1 MKRPALLL
9 PVLAAF
15 LFASV
20 AGILPASAAEKKN
33 DQWPKVNP
41 IGKPPVQPS
50 ETYRLLESRL
60 RSVMAGDL
68 DGMEFFRSLG
78 RDGMA
83 MRDVMAFKEEFI
95 RLRGEELRKTGALSP
110 ADALPGALEAW
121 ERSFGE
127 AERSLADVRRRGV
140 ERAFAEGVRRYRDA
154 HLDFPYLVRMD
165 AGASSRESYG
175 ELRFEGDIDI
185 STLAAQVEDAVS
197 LRDFISSAI
206 RESFSLDM
214 TALDALVTA
223 HRKATLD
230 VYITQPA
237 ADWAEMDSLK
247 RGRLQEIVVENGEVG
262 YRDVTDPVERVF
274 IFANLKNNLRMRGGA
289 SDDLARLMD
298 EPPDRMTSDMEP
310 AVSLEMLRH
319 MTTDAIQA
327 RLAYHEK
334 ILKLA
339 KYVDRS
345 AAIAKGPLVDTALAA
360 WARQVTLVKQN
371 SGLDGGQRLKRILEI
386 SEPLL
391 GDPRDFAGLD
401 RAILSLGERA
411 SALIRDNVSKGID
424 ARLKLIGD
432 ARTAAEKDGERRKL
446 LSELEETFK
455 AYVEKGV
462 DFPPKAHET
471 MIALADALKVTVLN
485 IPASELERMKRYLDL
500 AAEKPGSLDLAL
512 GMAWRLFEGAYT
524 TADGAIDGFNNWFDY
539 LDNHTVA
546 RLRAMNPDVF
556 LPGPGGKTRAVTI
569 PIGRINDR
577 LNASIL
583 GAAGNSLPF
592 KAVNLGQELYA
603 YVSGFREGKD
613 MSESVSNVAT
623 QLFRSRVPG
632 GDIVEAVVME
642 NYTRAAIGVVYLLF
656 PTLAV
661 PEALYGMGT
670 AAAGWYVGTWQQWQ
684 YDEMVDELYEGTA
697 FEPTREGTW
706 RVKSITYSLPGGG
719 SVTVGRDEAFTLP
732 ELVPKI
738 SNILVPQVRTHP
750 SIAMYH
756 ELLARKELS
765 DGQSGIPVWPRRYLN
780 LSLYGE
786 RLHEKYVS
794 EVKRVTRQ
802 YFADVI
808 AELEKRKAFDQGTN
822 EKKLLE
828 IGEELGCGASLLEK
842 TGSGRE
848 PQEAVIADWEEWLK
862 VHAALMEFRE
872 RWSAFF
878 LLVRKPSCSPE
889 SIRIVLEEDRKDLE
903 EAKKALREAAVAVE
917 EIVGRSRA
925 DEKTLQPAVRTRAG
939 ALIYPSGSPERR
951 RMISE
956 YREYLESLR
965 SRQTPPGVRIS
976 GPDTAGEG
984 MEASFTVVLDRE
996 LTSARYGWKFASG
1009 GDGEVLEGDTT
1020 SRILWTPS
1028 SPGKK
1033 VLEVHVLADLPG
1045 ADWVRAVHP
1054 VTVLSAAETPRPR
1067 LRLTCPVD
1075 SFRAGEIVP
1084 LTAETEEFG
1093 LGGEGFEWY
1102 IWFADGRRI
1111 ASTAERTI
1119 SFDGTGYEGR
1129 TVEIRVEA
1137 RTKDR
1142 FVSASAL
1149 SLEVLPPGGPGGD
1162 LRVLLEPDIT
1172 EAAAGIPLR
1181 FSGTAFPRKDGG
1193 TLKYQWSV
1201 NGEFAGD
1208 GDALHFDTA
1217 PWEGK
1222 TAEIVFYAA
1231 QVLDGTV
1238 LFEGSASRKI
1248 SVVREIPLS
1257 VALEPHPS
1265 KVGDTDTIR
1274 LAVKDPR
1281 DGVEYE
1287 WHEWDSVSG
1296 KWSSGAAVAGR
1307 RLVKSA
1313 RGLAGHSLRFRVTAR
1328 DGKGRTAAAES
1339 GLIGIT
1345 EPSWP
1350 GPEEE
1355 EPEPDTEKPD
1365 TDPEKKDGG
1374 KPAVPGDAG
1383 EGPEKDGAAE
1393 DDGTLR
1399 LELPATVMEGEIV
1412 TVKALLPPGMA
1423 EQAADSFRWS
1433 SDPSRGRRSFVI
1445 LGETVGGTDGFGGG
1459 GGERTARPETEIQF
1473 TPHQNTRG
1481 VRGSVGVTVYRKLR
1495 GNQKGAPMESLAE
1508 AYRSVEVLPMGCSV
1522 AASASWAG
1530 GPNEEGVLLTLDEDT
1545 PRGSVRGEF
1554 LLQIGTW
1561 RGRTLESVKKQV
1573 ETNNQYGILER
1584 VVVDGYEGYLA
1595 VQGPSYNIKR
1605 SPDGRF
1611 VTGGRVVLNGLVI
1624 RGEAALDF
1632 RSEIKFSL
1640 AEDTI
1645 PEDDPETAR
1654 FARGLMSQLRSI
1666 LASIRVVPD
1675 PKRTTGPADAAGEEK
1690 KDAAVTL
1697 RRVSPPAGPVTAG
1710 MPVELLASAE
1720 GVKKGDLFFRFEPST
1735 EVSFSPPES
1744 EEGRTKAVFSEP
1756 GTVRIW
1762 AVALDGNGTLGES
1775 EQVEIE
1781 VVGPELTVT
1790 AMPPKPKV
1798 GEEVKA
1804 KAGAKP
1810 GLPEG
1815 AFVVW
1820 TLEGKAS
1827 RSGAKA
1833 ADSTE
1838 YSFLPREA
1846 GKYVLKAEARSQG
1859 GETLAEKT
1867 LAVEVTGY
1875 EVAVTVLGPA
1885 GPRPQEWVQGQGLRT
1900 VEKDTFLRDEH
1911 VRMKAEVKDADAPKD
1926 LRWKWIPGPE
1936 TSLASS
1942 GIGQEATLYGTAA
1955 GTASARVE
1963 VRDTEDLL
1971 LGAASV
1977 SFPVMELPPELKVPP
1992 LKGTVRADPE
2002 PGTVNGRITLSA
2014 SAEGGKAPYTFR
2026 WGGPVTGSGDIL
2038 TFIPDR
2044 PGTYRFTLL
2053 VLDSAGRQVTVNRD
2067 VEVKPFTVTIS
2078 GIPQRAILGE
2088 TVSCRVDYPLSPPGS
2103 KVNRSPVPRIR
2114 LSGSPEVQWN
2124 PAEGTG
2130 PGFSGRAARPGIA
2143 DIRAE
2148 VRGAGGVVLGVSE
2161 PVQVTVDTPPLS
2173 LALPEYATPGD
2184 SFRASVKLPPGVNA
2198 DEVFDF
2204 DWKAAFPAVRQY
2216 GREGGSALVG
2226 PVSGLD
2232 PVPVSVL
2239 VRDKGG
2245 KTAAEL
2251 SGSVPVRSLD
2261 VTVRVR
2267 AFSERGQ
2274 IVLPDGRVDYPPR
2287 EEWIEGQTAEFKA
2300 FVSPAKAV
2308 TWEWSATGPGT
2319 IGHASWDTA
2328 SVTLNGTGS
2337 LAVTV
2342 LAKVGGKEAGRAEVI
2357 LPVTVAKSRI
2367 QAAREYQA
2375 GRNEWNAARRD
2386 RAVIAMERAASL
2398 DPGNPAIERE
2408 LARMKGE
2415 AEKSRAEDARK
2426 RAVDVWNQA
2435 AELQKKEKYE
2445 DALEKYREG
2454 LKISDE
2460 KAVRDHVK
2468 KLEDFI
2474 ADRKRRQEQAEADA
2488 RARAEAVWRRAAEL
2502 QKGKRYEDAL
2512 EKYREGLAIFPD
2524 PVVEEH
2530 VRKLEDYI
2538 ARMKNAAEA
2547 KKPAEAPSSGGGK
2560 DPGAE
2565 TPAKKPGTPPADT
2578 EQHWR
2583 GWKSFTLAGIR
2594 YEIPAGGFQ
2603 SVKSSSGKEN
2613 GKYPFA
2619 NYDYYVNG
2627 KRVAVVRIGTLAP
2640 GLTDGKIKGLYT
2652 GKTANRIFD
2661 SLSGEGTVTLGGRKA
2676 YYLQGNAPGVTR
2688 KFFFIADGAEG
2699 GMGAYLHV
2707 VAGSGSGWKKYAP
2720 MFGEIAGRMSFT
2732 AGKTPPQSGAD
2743 KGAGTLPAGWKSVTI
2758 GNVTFGIPSTW
2769 NGKTMKEHDVES
2781 LHVYWQGSFDNPVH
2795 GVSGGVTKK
2804 YGEAKKEL
2812 RGARTVS
2819 LGGVKVLRA
2828 DEDGAVN
2835 LLFPPLGGNRGVAL
2849 VLFRGKGGKQATL
2862 EAILKTVTVQ

>member
-1 MKRPALLL
+1 MKR
-9 PVLAAF
+9 F
-15 LFASV
+15 LFSV
-20 AGILPASAAEKKN
+20 LVLLAVLSLCCAGYAAPSDRENSYWLKI
-33 DQWPKVNP
+33 NP
-41 IGKPPVQPS
+41 IGRPPAQPS
-50 ETYRLLESRL
+50 ETYNLLESRL
-60 RSVMAGDL
+60 RKVSAGDL
-68 DGMEFFRSLG
+68 DGMDFFRSLG
-78 RDGMA
+78 RDGMT

-110 ADALPGALEAW
+110 VDALPGALEAW
-121 ERSFGE
+121 ERAFGE
-127 AERSLADVRRRGV
+127 AERSLMDVRRKGV

-154 HLDFPYLVRMD
+154 HPDFPYLVRMD
-165 AGASSRESYG
+165 AGASSGESYQ

-185 STLAAQVEDAVS
+185 STLAAQVENAAA
-197 LRDFISSAI
+197 LRDFIASAV
-206 RESFSLDM
+206 RDSFNLDM

-223 HRKATLD
+223 HRQAALD

-237 ADWAEMDSLK
+237 ADWAEADSLK
-247 RGRLQEIVVENGEVG
+247 RGRLQEIVIENGEVG

-274 IFANLKNNLRMRGGA
+274 IFANLKNNIRMRDGA
-289 SDDLARLMD
+289 PDELVRLMD

-319 MTTDAIQA
+319 MITDALQA

-345 AAIAKGPLVDTALAA
+345 AAIAKGPLGDTALAA

-371 SGLDGGQRLKRILEI
+371 KGLDGGQRLKRILEI

-411 SALIRDNVSKGID
+411 SALIRDNVAKGID
-424 ARLKLIGD
+424 ARLKLIDD
-432 ARTAAEKDGERRKL
+432 ARTPAEKDGERRKL
-446 LSELEETFK
+446 LSELEETFR

-471 MIALADALKVTVLN
+471 MIALADSLKVTVLN

-512 GMAWRLFEGAYT
+512 GMAWSLFEGAYS
-524 TADGAIDGFNNWFDY
+524 TADGAIDAFNNWIDY

-546 RLRAMNPDVF
+546 RLRAMNPEVF

-583 GAAGNSLPF
+583 GAVGNSLPF

-623 QLFRSRVPG
+623 ELFRSRVPG
-632 GDIVEAVVME
+632 GDIVEAAVME

-670 AAAGWYVGTWQQWQ
+670 AAAEWYVGAWQQWQ
-684 YDEMVDELYEGTA
+684 YDEMVDELYDGTV

-706 RVKSITYSLPGGG
+706 KVKSITYSLPGGG

-732 ELVPKI
+732 ERVPKI

-756 ELLARKELS
+756 ELLAKKELS
-765 DGQSGIPVWPRRYLN
+765 DGQSGIPAWPRRYLN

-786 RLHEKYVS
+786 RMYEKYVS
-794 EVKRVTRQ
+794 EVKTVTRQ
-802 YFADVI
+802 YFAEVI

-822 EKKLLE
+822 EKKLRE
-828 IGEELGCGASLLEK
+828 IGEELGCGDSLLEK
-842 TGSGRE
+842 VGSGRE
-848 PQEAVIADWEEWLK
+848 AQEAVIAHWEEWLK

-878 LLVRKPSCSPE
+878 ILTRKPSCSPE

-925 DEKTLQPAVRTRAG
+925 DEKTLQPAVRARAG
-939 ALIYPSGSPERR
+939 ALIYPSGTPERR
-951 RMISE
+951 RMIGE

-976 GPDTAGEG
+976 GPDTVGEG
-984 MEASFTVVLDRE
+984 MEEVFTVVLDRE
-996 LTSARYGWKFASG
+996 LRSARYDWKFASG
-1009 GDGEVLEGDTT
+1009 GDGEVLEGDKT
-1020 SRILWTPS
+1020 SRIRWAPS

-1054 VTVLSAAETPRPR
+1054 VTVLSAEETPRPEV
-1067 LRLTCPVD
+1067 RLTCPVN
-1075 SFRAGEIVP
+1075 SFSAGEVVP

-1119 SFDGTGYEGR
+1119 SFDGVGYEGR

-1137 RTKDR
+1137 RTKSR

-1149 SLEVLPPGGPGGD
+1149 SLEVLPPGGTGGD
-1162 LRVLLEPDIT
+1162 LRVLLAPDIT
-1172 EAAAGIPLR
+1172 EVAAGTPLR
-1181 FSGTAFPRKDGG
+1181 FSGTAFPRKGGG

-1208 GDALHFDTA
+1208 GDVLHFDTA

-1222 TAEIVFYAA
+1222 TVEIVFYAA

-1248 SVVREIPLS
+1248 SVVKETPLA

-1265 KVGDTDTIR
+1265 KVDDTETIR

-1287 WHEWDSVSG
+1287 WQEWDSVSRR
-1296 KWSSGAAVAGR
+1296 WSSGAAVAGR

-1313 RGLAGHSLRFRVTAR
+1313 RGLTGQSFRFRVTAR
-1328 DGKGRTAAAES
+1328 DGKGRTASAES
-1339 GLIGIT
+1339 GLIEIT

-1355 EPEPDTEKPD
+1355 EPVQDKEKSDP
-1365 TDPEKKDGG
+1365 DPEKKDDE
-1374 KPAVPGDAG
+1374 KAVVPGDAG
-1383 EGPEKDGAAE
+1383 EGPGKDGAAE
-1393 DDGTLR
+1393 NDGKLR
-1399 LELPATVMEGEIV
+1399 LELPATVMEGDIV

-1433 SDPSRGRRSFVI
+1433 SDPSQGRRSFVI

-1508 AYRSVEVLPMGCSV
+1508 VYSPVEVIPMGCSV
-1522 AASASWAG
+1522 AAPASWAG

-1561 RGRTLESVKKQV
+1561 RGRTLESVEKQV
-1573 ETNNQYGILER
+1573 VTNNQYGTLER
-1584 VVVDGYEGYLA
+1584 VTVDGYEGYLA
-1595 VQGPSYNIKR
+1595 ATGPSYSIKR
-1605 SPDGRF
+1605 TPDGRF
-1611 VTGGRVVLNGLVI
+1611 VTGGQVVLNGLAI
-1624 RGEAALDF
+1624 KGEAALDF
-1632 RSEIKFSL
+1632 RSEIKFFL
-1640 AEDTI
+1640 AEEKI
-1645 PEDDPETAR
+1645 PESDPETAR
-1654 FARGLMSQLRSI
+1654 FARELMSQLRSI

-1675 PKRTTGPADAAGEEK
+1675 PKRTTGPADGAGEEK
-1690 KDAAVTL
+1690 KDVAVTL

-1710 MPVELLASAE
+1710 TPVEFLATAE
-1720 GVKKGDLFFRFEPST
+1720 GVKKGDVFFRFEPST

-1744 EEGRTKAVFSEP
+1744 EAGRTNAVFSEP

-1762 AVALDGNGTLGES
+1762 AVALDRDGTLGES

-1781 VVGPELTVT
+1781 VTGPDLTIT
-1790 AMPPKPKV
+1790 ATPPKPKV
-1798 GEEVKA
+1798 GQEVQVKA
-1804 KAGAKP
+1804 EAKP

-1815 AFVVW
+1815 ASVVW
-1820 TLEGKAS
+1820 ALEGNAS
-1827 RSGAKA
+1827 RSGARA

-1846 GKYVLKAEARSQG
+1846 GQYVLKAEARSPG

-1867 LAVEVTGY
+1867 LAVEVAGY
-1875 EVAVTVLGPA
+1875 DVVVTIHGPA

-1900 VEKDTFLRDEH
+1900 VEKDTFFRDEH
-1911 VRMKAEVKDADAPKD
+1911 VRVKAEVKDPGAPKD

-1963 VRDTEDLL
+1963 VRDKEDLL

-1977 SFPVMELPPELKVPP
+1977 SFPVTELPPELKAPP
-1992 LKGTVRADPE
+1992 LKGVVRADPE
-2002 PGTVNGRITLSA
+2002 PGTVNGRIALSA
-2014 SAEGGKAPYTFR
+2014 SGEGGKPPYTFR

-2044 PGTYRFTLL
+2044 PGTFRFTLL
-2053 VLDSAGRQVTVNRD
+2053 VQDSAGRQVTVNRD
-2067 VEVKPFTVTIS
+2067 VEVKPFVVTLS
-2078 GIPQRAILGE
+2078 GLPQRVVLGE

-2103 KVNRSPVPRIR
+2103 KVNRSPMPRIR
-2114 LSGSPEVQWN
+2114 LSGSPEVRWN

-2130 PGFSGRAARPGIA
+2130 PGFIGRAARTGVA

-2148 VRGAGGVVLGVSE
+2148 VRGAGGVVLGVSD
-2161 PVQVTVDTPPLS
+2161 PVQVTVETPDLS
-2173 LALPEYATPGD
+2173 LVLPEYVTPGD
-2184 SFRASVKLPPGVNA
+2184 SFRVSLELPPGVNA
-2198 DEVFDF
+2198 DEIFDF
-2204 DWKAAFPAVRQY
+2204 DWKAAFPASRQY
-2216 GREGGSALVG
+2216 GRDGGSALVG

-2232 PVPVSVL
+2232 PVPVSVA

-2245 KTAAEL
+2245 KTVAEL
-2251 SGSVPVRSLD
+2251 SGSVPVRPLD
-2261 VTVRVR
+2261 ITVRVQ

-2287 EEWIEGQTAEFKA
+2287 EEWIEGQTAAFKA

-2308 TWEWSATGPGT
+2308 TWEWSVTGPGK

-2337 LAVTV
+2337 LVVTV
-2342 LAKVGGKEAGRAEVI
+2342 VAKVGGKEAGRAEVT
-2357 LPVTVAKSRI
+2357 LPVTVAKSKI

-2386 RAVIAMERAASL
+2386 RAVTLMERAASL

-2426 RAVDVWNQA
+2426 RAVEVWNQA

-2445 DALEKYREG
+2445 EALEKYREG
-2454 LKISDE
+2454 LKIDDD

-2468 KLEDFI
+2468 KLEGFI
-2474 ADRKRRQEQAEADA
+2474 ADRKRRQEQAAADA
-2488 RARAEAVWRRAAEL
+2488 RARAEAVWRQAAEL
-2502 QKGKRYEDAL
+2502 QKGKQYEEAL
-2512 EKYREGLAIFPD
+2512 GKYREGLAISPD

-2538 ARMKNAAEA
+2538 AGMKSAAEA
-2547 KKPAEAPSSGGGK
+2547 KKTAAAPSSGGRK
-2560 DPGAE
+2560 DSGAE
-2565 TPAKKPGTPPADT
+2565 TPAKSSGTPPADT
-2578 EQHWR
+2578 QQHWG

-2613 GKYPFA
+2613 GKYPFS

-2627 KRVAVVRIGTLAP
+2627 KRVAIVRIGTLAP

-2661 SLSGEGTVTLGGRKA
+2661 SLSGEGTLTLGGRKA
-2676 YYLQGNAPGVTR
+2676 YYLLGSAPGVTR
-2688 KFFFIADGAEG
+2688 KFYFVADGAEG

-2720 MFGEIAGRMSFT
+2720 MFEEIAGKMSFT
-2732 AGKTPPQSGAD
+2732 AGKTPPSQGGAD
-2743 KGAGTLPAGWKSVTI
+2743 KGAGTLPPGWKSVTI
-2758 GNVTFGIPSTW
+2758 GNVTFGIPSSW
-2769 NGKTMKEHDVES
+2769 NGKTMKEHDVEQ

-2795 GVSGGVTKK
+2795 GVSGGVTRN
-2804 YGEAKKEL
+2804 YGEAKKDL
-2812 RGARTVS
+2812 HGARTVS
-2819 LGGVKVLRA
+2819 LGGTKVLRA

-2835 LLFPPLGGNRGVAL
+2835 LLFPPMGSNRGVAL
-2849 VLFRGKGGKQATL
+2849 VLFRGKGGKQETL
-2862 EAILKTVTVQ
+2862 EAILKTVTVK

>member
-1 MKRPALLL
+1 MKRSLFSVLILLVVLFL
-9 PVLAAF
+9 PCGGYAAP
-15 LFASV
+15 SV
-20 AGILPASAAEKKN
+20 RENEYWL
-33 DQWPKVNP
+33 KVNP
-41 IGKPPVQPS
+41 IGNPPAQPS
-50 ETYRLLESRL
+50 EAYSLLESRL
-60 RSVMAGDL
+60 RNVLAGDL

-95 RLRGEELRKTGALSP
+95 RLRGEELRKTEALSP

-121 ERSFGE
+121 ERTFGE
-127 AERSLADVRRRGV
+127 AERSLMDVRRKGV

-154 HLDFPYLVRMD
+154 HPDFPYLVRMD

-185 STLAAQVEDAVS
+185 STLAAQAENAAA
-197 LRDFISSAI
+197 LRDFISSSI
-206 RESFSLDM
+206 RDSFNLDM
-214 TALDALVTA
+214 TSLDALVTA
-223 HRKATLD
+223 HRQATLD

-247 RGRLQEIVVENGEVG
+247 RGRLQEIVLENGEVG
-262 YRDVTDPVERVF
+262 YRDVSDPVERVF

-289 SDDLARLMD
+289 PDDLARLMD

-319 MTTDAIQA
+319 MTTDALQA

-345 AAIAKGPLVDTALAA
+345 AAIAQGPLGDTALAA

-371 SGLDGGQRLKRILEI
+371 RGLDGGQRLKRILEI

-424 ARLKLIGD
+424 ARLKLIDD
-432 ARTAAEKDGERRKL
+432 ARTPAEKDGERRKL

-524 TADGAIDGFNNWFDY
+524 TADGAIDAFNNWFDY

-546 RLRAMNPDVF
+546 RLRAMNPEVF

-670 AAAGWYVGTWQQWQ
+670 AAAEWYVGAWQQWQ
-684 YDEMVDELYEGTA
+684 YDEMVDALYEGTA

-719 SVTVGRDEAFTLP
+719 AVTVGRDEAFTLP

-786 RLHEKYVS
+786 RLYEKYVS
-794 EVKRVTRQ
+794 EVKTVTRQ

-822 EKKLLE
+822 EKKLRE
-828 IGEELGCGASLLEK
+828 IGEELGCGGSLLDK

-848 PQEAVIADWEEWLK
+848 AQEAVIADWEEWLK
-862 VHAALMEFRE
+862 VHGALMEFRE

-878 LLVRKPSCSPE
+878 ILVRKPSCSPE
-889 SIRIVLEEDRKDLE
+889 SIRIVLEEDRKDLG
-903 EAKKALREAAVAVE
+903 EAKKALREAAAAVE
-917 EIVGRSRA
+917 EIVGRNGA

-939 ALIYPSGSPERR
+939 ALIYPSGTPERR
-951 RMISE
+951 RMIGE

-976 GPDTAGEG
+976 GPDTVGEG
-984 MEASFTVVLDRE
+984 MEVDFSVVIDRE
-996 LTSARYGWKFASG
+996 LRSARYDWKFASG
-1009 GDGEVLEGDTT
+1009 GDGEALEGDTT
-1020 SRILWTPS
+1020 SRIRWTPS

-1054 VTVLSAAETPRPR
+1054 VTVLSAADTPRPR

-1137 RTKDR
+1137 RTKSR

-1149 SLEVLPPGGPGGD
+1149 SLEVLPPGGADGD

-1172 EAAAGIPLR
+1172 EAAAGTPLR
-1181 FSGTAFPRKDGG
+1181 FSGTAFPRKGGG

-1208 GDALHFDTA
+1208 GDALHFDTV

-1248 SVVREIPLS
+1248 SVVKEVSLS

-1265 KVGDTDTIR
+1265 KVGDTETIR
-1274 LAVKDPR
+1274 LAVKNPL

-1287 WHEWDSVSG
+1287 WHEWDSVSRR
-1296 KWSSGAAVAGR
+1296 WSSGAAVAGR

-1313 RGLAGHSLRFRVTAR
+1313 RGLAGQSLRFRVTAR

-1339 GLIGIT
+1339 GLIEIT

-1355 EPEPDTEKPD
+1355 EPDPDKEKSDP
-1365 TDPEKKDGG
+1365 DPEKKDDE
-1374 KPAVPGDAG
+1374 KSA
-1383 EGPEKDGAAE
+1383 PEKASGGE
-1393 DDGTLR
+1393 EEGGERWGTVEIR
-1399 LELPATVMEGEIV
+1399 LPARVMEGDVIPV
-1412 TVKALLPPGMA
+1412 RAVLPP
-1423 EQAADSFRWS
+1423 ELEDRAAPSYRWISDYQKYYRHFTVLDSL
-1433 SDPSRGRRSFVI
+1433 PE
-1445 LGETVGGTDGFGGG
+1445 GED
-1459 GGERTARPETEIQF
+1459 RTAVPEAEIQF
-1473 TPHQNTRG
+1473 LPTPDSRG
-1481 VRGSVGVTVYRKLR
+1481 KKTASVGVLVYKKLTANQR
-1495 GNQKGAPMESLAE
+1495 GLPVESLAGG
-1508 AYRSVEVLPMGCSV
+1508 YRVVEVLPMGCSV
-1522 AASASWAG
+1522 TASAGWEG
-1530 GPNEEGVLLTLDEDT
+1530 GPTETGIVLKRKGRKDES
-1545 PRGSVRGEF
+1545 PNPSGEF
-1554 LLQIGTW
+1554 LLEIGTW
-1561 RGRTLESVKKQV
+1561 PQRTLESVEKQV
-1573 ETNNQYGILER
+1573 TENSPHWKKEAVT
-1584 VVVDGYEGYLA
+1584 VDGYKGFMAVNGPKVVDMTVSSGVYEGYADLKGMVVKGQVSLTFQA
-1595 VQGPSYNIKR
+1595 RLVLLGS
-1605 SPDGRF
+1605 GREYTSEDILKF
-1611 VTGGRVVLNGLVI
+1611 TGEG
-1624 RGEAALDF
+1624 
-1632 RSEIKFSL
+1632 L
-1640 AEDTI
+1640 AE
-1645 PEDDPETAR
+1645 
-1654 FARGLMSQLRSI
+1654 LRSI

-1697 RRVSPPAGPVTAG
+1697 RRVSPPAGPVVAG
-1710 MPVELLASAE
+1710 TPVEFLASAE
-1720 GVKKGDLFFRFEPST
+1720 GAKKVEMFFRFEPST

-1756 GTVRIW
+1756 GTVRVW

-1827 RSGAKA
+1827 RSGTKA

-1846 GKYVLKAEARSQG
+1846 GKYVLKAEARSPG

-1867 LAVEVTGY
+1867 LAVEVAGY

-1971 LGAASV
+1971 LGVASV

-1992 LKGTVRADPE
+1992 LKGAVRADPE

-2014 SAEGGKAPYTFR
+2014 SAEGGKPPYTFR
-2026 WGGPVTGSGDIL
+2026 WGGPVTGSGDIH

-2044 PGTYRFTLL
+2044 PGTFRFTLL

-2067 VEVKPFTVTIS
+2067 VEVKPFTVAIS

-2114 LSGSPEVQWN
+2114 LSGNPEVQWN

-2130 PGFSGRAARPGIA
+2130 PGFSGRAVRPGAA

-2148 VRGAGGVVLGVSE
+2148 VRGAGGVVLGVSD
-2161 PVQVTVDTPPLS
+2161 PVRMTVGVPDLS
-2173 LALPEYATPGD
+2173 LVLPEYVTPGD
-2184 SFRASVKLPPGVNA
+2184 GFRAAVELPPGVNA

-2204 DWKAAFPAVRQY
+2204 DWKAAFPAARQY
-2216 GREGGSALVG
+2216 GREGGSALIG

-2232 PVPVSVL
+2232 PVQVSVA

-2251 SGSVPVRSLD
+2251 SGTVPVRPLD
-2261 VTVRVR
+2261 LSVRVR

-2287 EEWIEGQTAEFKA
+2287 EEWIEGQTATFKTA
-2300 FVSPAKAV
+2300 VSPAKAV
-2308 TWEWSATGPGT
+2308 TWEWSVYGPGK
-2319 IGHASWDTA
+2319 ISLASWDTA
-2328 SVTLNGTGS
+2328 SVILNGTGS
-2337 LAVTV
+2337 LTVTV
-2342 LAKVGGKEAGRAEVI
+2342 VAKVGGKEAGRAEVT
-2357 LPVTVAKSRI
+2357 LPVTVAKDKI

-2386 RAVIAMERAASL
+2386 RAVMAMERAASL
-2398 DPGNPAIERE
+2398 DPGNPAIGRE
-2408 LARMKGE
+2408 LARMKAE

-2426 RAVDVWNQA
+2426 RAVEVWNKA

-2445 DALEKYREG
+2445 EALEQYREG
-2454 LKISDE
+2454 LKINDD

-2474 ADRKRRQEQAEADA
+2474 ADRKRRQEQASADA
-2488 RARAEAVWRRAAEL
+2488 RARAEAIWRRAAEL
-2502 QKGKRYEDAL
+2502 QKGKRYEEAL
-2512 EKYREGLAIFPD
+2512 EKYREGLAISPD

-2538 ARMKNAAEA
+2538 ARMK
-2547 KKPAEAPSSGGGK
+2547 KQSGTQQ
-2560 DPGAE
+2560 PQ
-2565 TPAKKPGTPPADT
+2565 P
-2578 EQHWR
+2578 
-2583 GWKSFTLAGIR
+2583 
-2594 YEIPAGGFQ
+2594 
-2603 SVKSSSGKEN
+2603 
-2613 GKYPFA
+2613 
-2619 NYDYYVNG
+2619 
-2627 KRVAVVRIGTLAP
+2627 
-2640 GLTDGKIKGLYT
+2640 
-2652 GKTANRIFD
+2652 
-2661 SLSGEGTVTLGGRKA
+2661 
-2676 YYLQGNAPGVTR
+2676 
-2688 KFFFIADGAEG
+2688 
-2699 GMGAYLHV
+2699 
-2707 VAGSGSGWKKYAP
+2707 
-2720 MFGEIAGRMSFT
+2720 
-2732 AGKTPPQSGAD
+2732 KTPQQVQPKQVPAPDQKPAD
-2743 KGAGTLPAGWKSVTI
+2743 KGAGKLPAGWKSVTV
-2758 GNVTFGIPSTW
+2758 GNVSFGIPSSW
-2769 NGKTMKEHDVES
+2769 NGKTMKEHDVEQ

-2819 LGGVKVLRA
+2819 LGGAKVLRA

-2849 VLFRGKGGKQATL
+2849 VLFRGKGGKQETL
-2862 EAILKTVTVQ
+2862 EAILKTVTVK

>member
-1 MKRPALLL
+1 M
-9 PVLAAF
+9 
-15 LFASV
+15 
-20 AGILPASAAEKKN
+20 
-33 DQWPKVNP
+33 
-41 IGKPPVQPS
+41 
-50 ETYRLLESRL
+50 
-60 RSVMAGDL
+60 
-68 DGMEFFRSLG
+68 
-78 RDGMA
+78 
-83 MRDVMAFKEEFI
+83 
-95 RLRGEELRKTGALSP
+95 
-110 ADALPGALEAW
+110 
-121 ERSFGE
+121 
-127 AERSLADVRRRGV
+127 DVRRKGV
-140 ERAFAEGVRRYRDA
+140 EHAFAEGVRRYRDA
-154 HLDFPYLVRMD
+154 HPDFPYLIRMD

-185 STLAAQVEDAVS
+185 STLAAQAENAAA

-223 HRKATLD
+223 HRQATLD

-237 ADWAEMDSLK
+237 ADWAETDSLK
-247 RGRLQEIVVENGEVG
+247 RGRLQEIVLENGEVG

-289 SDDLARLMD
+289 PDDLARLMD

-319 MTTDAIQA
+319 MTTDALQA

-339 KYVDRS
+339 KYADRS
-345 AAIAKGPLVDTALAA
+345 AAIAKGPLGDMALAA

-371 SGLDGGQRLKRILEI
+371 RGLDGGQRLKRILEI

-424 ARLKLIGD
+424 ARLKLIDD
-432 ARTAAEKDGERRKL
+432 ARTPAEKDGERRKL

-500 AAEKPGSLDLAL
+500 AAEKPGSLDLAV
-512 GMAWRLFEGAYT
+512 GMAWHLFEGAYT
-524 TADGAIDGFNNWFDY
+524 TADGAIDAFNNWIDF

-546 RLRAMNPDVF
+546 RLRAMNPEVF

-583 GAAGNSLPF
+583 GAVGNSLPF

-670 AAAGWYVGTWQQWQ
+670 AAAEWYVGTWQQWQ

-706 RVKSITYSLPGGG
+706 RVNSITYRIPGGG
-719 SVTVGRDEAFTLP
+719 AVTVSRDEAFTLP

-786 RLHEKYVS
+786 RLYEKYVS
-794 EVKRVTRQ
+794 EVKTVTRQ

-848 PQEAVIADWEEWLK
+848 AQEGVIAGWEEWLK
-862 VHAALMEFRE
+862 VHGALMEFRE

-878 LLVRKPSCSPE
+878 ILVRKPSCSPE

-917 EIVGRSRA
+917 EIVGRNGA

-939 ALIYPSGSPERR
+939 ALIYPSGTPERR

-976 GPDTAGEG
+976 GPDTVGEG
-984 MEASFTVVLDRE
+984 METIFTVVLDRE
-996 LTSARYGWKFASG
+996 LKSARYDWKFASG
-1009 GDGEVLEGDTT
+1009 GDGEFLEGGTT
-1020 SRILWTPS
+1020 SRILWSPS

-1045 ADWVRAVHP
+1045 ADWVRAIHP

-1102 IWFADGRRI
+1102 IWFVDGRRI

-1119 SFDGTGYEGR
+1119 SFDGVGYEGR

-1149 SLEVLPPGGPGGD
+1149 SLEILPPGGAGGD

-1172 EAAAGIPLR
+1172 EAAAGTPLR
-1181 FSGTAFPRKDGG
+1181 FSGTAFPRKGGG

-1248 SVVREIPLS
+1248 SVVREVPLS

-1265 KVGDTDTIR
+1265 KVGDTETIR

-1313 RGLAGHSLRFRVTAR
+1313 RGLAGQSLRFRVTAR

-1339 GLIGIT
+1339 GLIEIT

-1355 EPEPDTEKPD
+1355 EPEADTEKPD
-1365 TDPEKKDGG
+1365 TEAEKKDDE
-1374 KPAVPGDAG
+1374 KVVPPGDAG
-1383 EGPEKDGAAE
+1383 EGPEKDGAA
-1393 DDGTLR
+1393 DDGGKLR
-1399 LELPATVMEGEIV
+1399 IEVPATVMEGEIV

-1433 SDPSRGRRSFVI
+1433 SDPGRGRRSFVI

-1522 AASASWAG
+1522 AASPSWAG

-1545 PRGSVRGEF
+1545 SRGSVRGEF

-1573 ETNNQYGILER
+1573 ETNNQYGTLER
-1584 VVVDGYEGYLA
+1584 VAVDGYEGYLA
-1595 VQGPSYNIKR
+1595 VSGPSYNIKR

-1640 AEDTI
+1640 AEDNI

-1654 FARGLMSQLRSI
+1654 FARGLLSQLRSI

-1720 GVKKGDLFFRFEPST
+1720 GAKKGDLFFRFEPST

-1790 AMPPKPKV
+1790 ATPPKPKV
-1798 GEEVKA
+1798 GQEVHV

-1815 AFVVW
+1815 AFVAW

-1846 GKYVLKAEARSQG
+1846 GKYVLKAEARSPG

-1867 LAVEVTGY
+1867 LVLEVAGY
-1875 EVAVTVLGPA
+1875 EVAVTVLGPS

-1911 VRMKAEVKDADAPKD
+1911 VRIKAEVKDADAPKD

-1977 SFPVMELPPELKVPP
+1977 SFPVTELPPELKAPP
-1992 LKGTVRADPE
+1992 LKGAVRADPE
-2002 PGTVNGRITLSA
+2002 PGAVNGRITLYA
-2014 SAEGGKAPYTFR
+2014 SGEGGKPPYTFR

-2044 PGTYRFTLL
+2044 PGTFRFTLL

-2148 VRGAGGVVLGVSE
+2148 VRGAGGVVLGVSD
-2161 PVQVTVDTPPLS
+2161 PVQVTVDMPDLS
-2173 LALPEYATPGD
+2173 LALPEYVTPGD
-2184 SFRASVKLPPGVNA
+2184 GFRASVNLPQGVNA

-2204 DWKAAFPAVRQY
+2204 DWKADFSASRQY
-2216 GREGGSALVG
+2216 GRDGGSALVG

-2251 SGSVPVRSLD
+2251 SGSVPVRPLD

-2319 IGHASWDTA
+2319 IGHVSWDTA
-2328 SVTLNGTGS
+2328 SVTLNGTGP

-2342 LAKVGGKEAGRAEVI
+2342 LAKVGGKEAGRAGVT

-2375 GRNEWNAARRD
+2375 GLNEWNAARHD
-2386 RAVIAMERAASL
+2386 RAVLAMERAASL

-2415 AEKSRAEDARK
+2415 AEKFRAEDARK
-2426 RAVDVWNQA
+2426 RAVEVWKQA
-2435 AELQKKEKYE
+2435 AEFQKKEKYE

-2454 LKISDE
+2454 LEISDDA
-2460 KAVRDHVK
+2460 AVRDHVK

-2474 ADRKRRQEQAEADA
+2474 VDRKRRQEQAEDDA
-2488 RARAEAVWRRAAEL
+2488 RVRAEAVWRRAAEL
-2502 QKGKRYEDAL
+2502 QKGKRYEEAL
-2512 EKYREGLAIFPD
+2512 EKYREGLSISPD

-2530 VRKLEDYI
+2530 VRKLKDFISRIKKSTE
-2538 ARMKNAAEA
+2538 EA
-2547 KKPAEAPSSGGGK
+2547 KKPTEATPSGARK
-2560 DPGAE
+2560 DE
-2565 TPAKKPGTPPADT
+2565 DTKIPAKSPGTPPSET
-2578 EQHWR
+2578 SPQWG
-2583 GWKSFTLAGIR
+2583 GWKKFTLAGIR

-2619 NYDYYVNG
+2619 NYDYYMGG
-2627 KRVAVVRIGTLAP
+2627 KRVAIVRVGTLSP
-2640 GLTDGKIKGLYT
+2640 GLSDGKIKGLYT

-2661 SLSGEGTVTLGGRKA
+2661 SISGEGTVTLGGRKA
-2676 YYLQGNAPGVTR
+2676 YFLLGNAPGVTR
-2688 KFFFIADGAEG
+2688 RFYFVADGAEG

-2720 MFGEIAGRMSFT
+2720 MFEEIAGKISFT

-2743 KGAGTLPAGWKSVTI
+2743 KGAGKLPAGWKSVTI
-2758 GNVTFGIPSTW
+2758 GNVTFGIPSSW

-2795 GVSGGVTKK
+2795 GVSGGVTKN
-2804 YGEAKKEL
+2804 YGETKKDL
-2812 RGARTVS
+2812 KGARTVS
-2819 LGGVKVLRA
+2819 LGGKNVLRSN
-2828 DEDGAVN
+2828 EGSEVN
-2835 LLFPPLGGNRGVAL
+2835 LLFPPMSGNKGVAL
-2849 VLFRGKGGKQATL
+2849 VLFRGKGGTQATL
-2862 EAILKTVTVQ
+2862 EAILKTITVK